1 MGGIAE
7 QKWQIEHVE
16 IVDHRADSADT
27 HTRELQGADL
37 RLFDCLLF
45 AAELHRGEYLDGEP
59 AIGRRFELFA
69 EALHRGDGRVA
80 GRMNVGRFEC
90 RLHKRRD
97 WRASGERERAGQG
110 CGAAKNITSAHYFL
124 PEFPETSGAH
134 ILRTDRA

>member
-16 IVDHRADSADT
+16 IVDHRADSAD
-27 HTRELQGADL
+27 
-37 RLFDCLLF
+37 
-45 AAELHRGEYLDGEP
+45 
-59 AIGRRFELFA
+59 
-69 EALHRGDGRVA
+69 ALHRGDGRVA

-90 RLHKRRD
+90 RLRKSRD

-124 PEFPETSGAH
+124 PNSLKLAAH
-134 ILRTDRA
+134 TVDGLTGLA